1 MLAQEF
7 QTYPDSKTSSEI
19 NEESSHFGSERSTL
33 TDIELSDES
42 MKLEE
47 DNKKHS
53 SSETVTDCE
62 KPKEKFGSD
71 IPSSFYPNIR
81 GTNNKKMKKKSVVVV
96 EATPIAST
104 TKEMEGTT
112 PVILNSLPSLSTSSS
127 SSPPKSA
134 LPKSKSYSSGASN
147 VLRNLMSCGAV
158 DTNDSVLVMLNRA
171 RGGGGDRHKRSSN
184 GEGGRGDKLGGS
196 ARDFRTTTCWSPQD
210 QQQQQKQSPRYY
222 SKSLI

>member
-7 QTYPDSKTSSEI
+7 ETNPDSKTSFEI
-19 NEESSHFGSERSTL
+19 NEESPHFGSERSTL
-33 TDIELSDES
+33 TDVELSDES

-47 DNKKHS
+47 DNNKHS
-53 SSETVTDCE
+53 SSDTVTDCE

-96 EATPIAST
+96 EATPTAST
-104 TKEMEGTT
+104 TKEMGGTT
-112 PVILNSLPSLSTSSS
+112 PVVVNSLPSSSS

-158 DTNDSVLVMLNRA
+158 DTNDSVLVMFNRT

-196 ARDFRTTTCWSPQD
+196 AREFKTTTCWSPQD